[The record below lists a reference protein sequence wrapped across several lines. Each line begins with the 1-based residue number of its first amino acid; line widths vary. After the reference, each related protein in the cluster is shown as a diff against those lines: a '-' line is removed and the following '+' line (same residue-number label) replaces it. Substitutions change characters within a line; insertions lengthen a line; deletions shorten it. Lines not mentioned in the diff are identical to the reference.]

1 MARQG
6 PQALLQTAL
15 GSSALGSLSLML
27 RSKGEGGGLALNLQK
42 RKNFCIDCLCN
53 PCLMYLGMSVCLHIC
68 MYIETFNQ
76 VGQSKSALFMQL
88 SISGIPPECAAF
100 ARTSIG
106 VVVVVVVVC
115 LVYMYIHSV
124 YICICILSVY
134 LAFAMAHWQPVVDAV
149 DIYKDSS
156 IELNVINMRTQTSLV
171 GRGGGGNERG

>member
-27 RSKGEGGGLALNLQK
+27 RSKGGLALNLQK

-53 PCLMYLGMSVCLHIC
+53 PCLMYLGMSVCLYIC

-100 ARTSIG
+100 ARTSIS
-106 VVVVVVVVC
+106 VVVVVVC

-124 YICICILSVY
+124 YICICILSFY

-149 DIYKDSS
+149 HIYKDSS
-156 IELNVINMRTQTSLV
+156 IELNVINMRTQTSLEE
-171 GRGGGGNERG
+171 RGGKERGW

>member
-27 RSKGEGGGLALNLQK
+27 RSKGALALNLQK

-53 PCLMYLGMSVCLHIC
+53 PCLMYLGMSVCLYIC

-106 VVVVVVVVC
+106 VVVVC
-115 LVYMYIHSV
+115 LVYMYPTYIVCTYVSVSYRFIWHSQWRTGNQLLMLFI
-124 YICICILSVY
+124 YIKIVL
-134 LAFAMAHWQPVVDAV
+134 
-149 DIYKDSS
+149 
-156 IELNVINMRTQTSLV
+156 LNLM
-171 GRGGGGNERG
+171 